1 MTTNHPQQES
11 AFAKKN
17 TYLIN
22 CIFLLIFIASYSL
35 TPLFTSN
42 QNQYFLHGMAQA
54 GLGSLDQDWLANTAD
69 PAPVF
74 TAIVKWTYL
83 LLKSNIWFHIYY
95 IAILAL
101 YFFSL
106 LKINLK
112 LFREQTERKNILV
125 TAIVIILGN
134 SYLLRYALMHFI
146 NPSWGFLLDGGVADQ
161 KILGTVLQPSIFG
174 VLFITSLFFF
184 LSHKPYLA
192 VLMASLAAVFH
203 PTYLLSAAILV
214 LSYLLETVYESRDL
228 KKAFL
233 LGIAALVFVAPI
245 VLYVFSNFSD
255 LTRPNDA
262 ASILVN
268 VRIPHHAL
276 IREWFDFSAIIRVAL
291 IVLGILAIW
300 KEKKIS
306 IPLLVM
312 FIFSLS
318 LTLLQVIINND
329 QLALMFPWRISA
341 LLVPVCSTIALSK
354 LAFVM
359 LDRIKTGSAKKIL
372 LGGAI
377 ALLALAACFGIYRSV
392 ALFNEKAANT
402 ESGLIAWVTETST
415 DKDNFLIPIG
425 LETFRTATLRPAYVD
440 FFSIPY
446 ASQDVVDWYHRVLSA
461 NKYYEDGDC
470 DELYNIRHDYKITH
484 IVTESR
490 DPQTVCKNM
499 HLVYADKAYTV
510 YRYGK

>member
-1 MTTNHPQQES
+1 MSTNHPQQES
-11 AFAKKN
+11 GSAKKKN
-17 TYLIN
+17 YLIA
-22 CIFLLIFIASYSL
+22 CLFFLIFVAGYSL

-74 TAIVKWTYL
+74 TAIVKWTCL
-83 LLKSNIWFHIYY
+83 LFKSNFWFYVYY
-95 IAILAL
+95 IAILAV

-112 LFREQTERKNILV
+112 LFGERPERSSFLV
-125 TAIVIILGN
+125 TACVIILGN
-134 SYLLRYALMHFI
+134 SYLLRYALMHYV
-146 NPSWGFLLDGGVADQ
+146 NPGWGFLFDGGVADQ

-184 LSHKPYLA
+184 LTQKPYLA

-203 PTYLLSAAILV
+203 PTYLMSAAILV
-214 LSYLLETVYESRDL
+214 FAYLLETLFESRNI
-228 KKAFL
+228 KKAIS
-233 LGIAALVFVAPI
+233 LGLAALVFVAPI
-245 VLYVFSNFSD
+245 VLYVFTNFSD
-255 LTRPNDA
+255 LTGPNDA

-268 VRIPHHAL
+268 IRIPHHAL
-276 IREWFDFSAIIRVAL
+276 IKEWFDFSTVIKVAL
-291 IVLGILAIW
+291 IALGIMAVW
-300 KEKKIS
+300 REKRIS

-318 LTLLQVIINND
+318 MTLLQVVLDND

-341 LLVPVCSTIALSK
+341 LLVPVCSTIVLSK

-359 LDRIKTGSAKKIL
+359 LDRIKTENVKRNLLSGIL
-372 LGGAI
+372 T
-377 ALLALAACFGIYRSV
+377 LLALAASFGIYRSV
-392 ALFNEKAANT
+392 ALFKEKAANA
-402 ESGLIAWVTETST
+402 ESGLVAWVRQTST
-415 DKDNFLIPIG
+415 EKDKFLIPIG
-425 LETFRTATLRPAYVD
+425 LETFRTSTLRPAYVD

-490 DPQTVCKNM
+490 DLQTVCGKM
-499 HLVYADKAYTV
+499 HLVYSDESFTV

>member
-11 AFAKKN
+11 GFAKKKD
-17 TYLIN
+17 YLIA
-22 CIFLLIFIASYSL
+22 CLFLLIFVASYSL

-112 LFREQTERKNILV
+112 LFGEQTERKNILV

-134 SYLLRYALMHFI
+134 SYLLRYALMHFVD
-146 NPSWGFLLDGGVADQ
+146 PGWGFLLDGGVADQ
-161 KILGTVLQPSIFG
+161 KVLGTVLQPSIFG

-184 LSHKPYLA
+184 LTHKPYLA

-214 LSYLLETVYESRDL
+214 FSFILETLYENRDL
-228 KKAFL
+228 KRAFL
-233 LGIAALVFVAPI
+233 LGIVALVFVAPI

-255 LTRPNDA
+255 LTAPNDA

-268 VRIPHHAL
+268 IRIPHHAL
-276 IREWFDFSAIIRVAL
+276 IKEWFDFSTVIKLAL
-291 IVLGILAIW
+291 IMFGIFVIR

-318 LTLLQVIINND
+318 LTLLQAVINND

-354 LAFVM
+354 LAFVL

-372 LGGAI
+372 LSGAI
-377 ALLALAACFGIYRSV
+377 ALLAVAACFGIYRSV
-392 ALFNEKAANT
+392 ALFKEKAGNT
-402 ESGLIAWVTETST
+402 ESGLIAWVKQTST
-415 DKDNFLIPIG
+415 DKDKFLIPIG
-425 LETFRTATLRPAYVD
+425 LETFRTSTLRPAYVD

-470 DELYNIRHDYKITH
+470 EELRSIRHDYKITY
-484 IVTESR
+484 IVTDSH
-490 DPQTVCKNM
+490 DPQTVCRNM
-499 HLVYADKAYTV
+499 HLVYSDKSYTV